1 MSQSNNETQQG
12 VSGARQI
19 VERQPGLAGQYQV
32 AYNPERDALFDH
44 RAPYRSRYKFDKN
57 GSVNPVLQ
65 FLPASHIRFLRRIGM
80 HPFGDKENDAGDPF
94 YWEAHCD
101 ETP

>member
-32 AYNPERDALFDH
+32 
-44 RAPYRSRYKFDKN
+44 S
-57 GSVNPVLQ
+57 S
-65 FLPASHIRFLRRIGM
+65 
-80 HPFGDKENDAGDPF
+80 
-94 YWEAHCD
+94 
-101 ETP
+101 